1 MGSRKTVKSR
11 KVKVSSAKKKNT
23 RRGLSADNKV
33 AMLTITVIVGV
44 LFSVLAFKGWYLHN
58 EILAND
64 DQKEALTSQISDE
77 KARTESISSLSE
89 YYQSDDFIRQAAKDK
104 LGLVDDGEIVLRNE
118 S

>member
-1 MGSRKTVKSR
+1 M
-11 KVKVSSAKKKNT
+11 SSAKKKNT

-104 LGLVDDGEIVLRNE
+104 LGLVDDGEIVFRNE